1 MKEDLKVNWNIEATT
16 LYDRPRENF
25 LKTTMSKSQFFKKYG
40 FEEPKDDELLLVSS
54 TSWTK
59 DEDFSILLS
68 AIDLYDKS
76 RSSKK
81 IRAFIT
87 GKGPEKQF
95 YLKKIGEMRE
105 RWRKVSVD
113 TVWLDADDYP
123 LLLSLCDL
131 GVCLHYSSSGV
142 DLPMKVVD
150 MFGAGIPVLAI
161 NFRALGELV
170 KDGENGCIF
179 KNEQELYIQLVKL
192 TNNEDELMKLKRGAE
207 KEKSETWTKEWN
219 LKFKENSK

>member
-1 MKEDLKVNWNIEATT
+1 
-16 LYDRPRENF
+16 
-25 LKTTMSKSQFFKKYG
+25 
-40 FEEPKDDELLLVSS
+40 
-54 TSWTK
+54 
-59 DEDFSILLS
+59 
-68 AIDLYDKS
+68 
-76 RSSKK
+76 
-81 IRAFIT
+81 
-87 GKGPEKQF
+87 
-95 YLKKIGEMRE
+95 MRE